1 MKKANG
7 TGLVPTFKSWMEDFW
22 GADNVFADDFFRL
35 RKNWM
40 PAVNI
45 KDEKGSFEID
55 LAAPGLKKDD
65 FTVKVE
71 NGMLCI
77 SAEREETKEES
88 EAEYTRKEFSYRA
101 FERSFA
107 LPENVDPENISAK
120 YKDGILKLVLKKL
133 AVKEETLKKIK
144 VA

>member
-1 MKKANG
+1 MKKTNG

-45 KDEKGSFEID
+45 KDEKNAFEID

-77 SAEREETKEES
+77 SAEMEETKEEA
-88 EAEYTRKEFSYRA
+88 EAEYTRKEFSYRS

-107 LPENVDPENISAK
+107 LPEHVDPESISAK

-133 AVKEETLKKIK
+133 AVKEEKAKKIK
-144 VA
+144 VS

>member
-7 TGLVPTFKSWMEDFW
+7 TGLVPNFKSWMEDFW

-45 KDEKGSFEID
+45 KDEKNSFEID

-65 FTVKVE
+65 FNVKVE

-77 SAEREETKEES
+77 SAEMEETKEEA
-88 EAEYTRKEFSYRA
+88 EAEYTRKEFSYRS

-107 LPENVDPENISAK
+107 LPENVDPENISAT

-133 AVKEETLKKIK
+133 ATKEETPKKIK
-144 VA
+144 VS

>member
-1 MKKANG
+1 MKKTNG

-22 GADNVFADDFFRL
+22 GTDNVFADDFFRL

-45 KDEKGSFEID
+45 KDEKNAFEID
-55 LAAPGLKKDD
+55 IAAPGLKKDD

-71 NGMLCI
+71 NGMLRI
-77 SAEREETKEES
+77 SAEMEETKEEA
-88 EAEYTRKEFSYRA
+88 EAEYTRKEFSYRS

-107 LPENVDPENISAK
+107 LPEHVDPESITAK

-133 AVKEETLKKIK
+133 AVKEEKAKKIK
-144 VA
+144 VS